1 MINIQILKKVRK
13 KTSISIV
20 ECKRALEKN
29 NWNYIKTLEWIKK
42 NDFSDKNIDNYCI
55 LEKERILTEKNKN
68 NNFISILKTR
78 NEFVFNGNIFFNHAI
93 ETIRNIKVYKENNI
107 IKYIKN
113 SYLKSIFFNDLMKK
127 HKNISKDEIIL
138 KELNIV
144 KLRESEIEI
153 YIHQKYCINIGI
165 KGVSV
170 FFSKG
175 NISKVKNN
183 ILMNIFACHEVSID
197 TNGMCKLI
205 IYREKSFLYNT
216 FKKIKET
223 KLETEFL
230 IRKQISILFTK
241 TVLLEQYCII
251 ENKRIIGKI
260 IGGISKKL
268 LCYKKYNR

>member
-1 MINIQILKKVRK
+1 MINIQILKKIRK

-42 NDFSDKNIDNYCI
+42 NDFSSKDIDNYFI
-55 LEKERILTEKNKN
+55 LERERILTEKNKN

-78 NEFVFNGNIFFNHAI
+78 NEFVFNGSIFFNHAVEI
-93 ETIRNIKVYKENNI
+93 IRSIKVYKENNI

-113 SYLKSIFFNDLMKK
+113 SYLKSIFFNDLIKK

-138 KELNIV
+138 RELNIV
-144 KLRESEIEI
+144 KLKESEIEI

-170 FFSKG
+170 FFNKG
-175 NISKVKNN
+175 NVSIVKNN

-205 IYREKSFLYNT
+205 MYREKSFLYNT

-241 TVLLEQYCII
+241 IVLLEQYCII
-251 ENKRIIGKI
+251 ENKKMIGKI
-260 IGGISKKL
+260 IRRISKKL
-268 LCYKKYNR
+268 LCYRKHNR